1 MSDIRKE
8 IKSIDPKDP
17 SIIQNVE
24 EDKPVQELVND
35 TLIEEDLT
43 VAAIDDQVI
52 NGSTSMLLEEAQNEA
67 DEIIRNARE
76 LAAQIQ
82 EESRQKGFD
91 MGYEEGLAS
100 SKDAFEEK
108 ELALKQQSE
117 DLIVAYEEK
126 VNGLEPQIALIIR
139 DLVEKM
145 VGRFTDEPDVVIYLI
160 KLALSEIT
168 TYGSFIVKVSPD
180 DFDHVLAN
188 KDDILEGL
196 SERIDVEILRDAHL
210 EKNQCLIETDLGNV
224 DASLQVRLGSL
235 LRELQLISDSLI
247 RIEQE

>member
-17 SIIQNVE
+17 SIIQSVDGSQQVA
-24 EDKPVQELVND
+24 EDTREP
-35 TLIEEDLT
+35 LIEEDLT

-52 NGSTSMLLEEAQNEA
+52 NGSTSMLLEQAQHEA
-67 DEIIRNARE
+67 DEIIQNARE
-76 LAAQIQ
+76 LATQIQ

-91 MGYEEGLAS
+91 MGYDEGLAT
-100 SKDAFEEK
+100 SKDAYEEK
-108 ELALKQQSE
+108 ELALRQESE

-126 VNGLEPQIALIIR
+126 VNGLEPKIALIIR

-168 TYGSFIVKVSPD
+168 TYGSFIVKVAPD

-188 KDDILEGL
+188 KEDILSGL
-196 SERIDVEILRDAHL
+196 SERIDVEVLRDTHL

-224 DASLQVRLGSL
+224 DASLQVRLTSL

-247 RIEQE
+247 HVEQE